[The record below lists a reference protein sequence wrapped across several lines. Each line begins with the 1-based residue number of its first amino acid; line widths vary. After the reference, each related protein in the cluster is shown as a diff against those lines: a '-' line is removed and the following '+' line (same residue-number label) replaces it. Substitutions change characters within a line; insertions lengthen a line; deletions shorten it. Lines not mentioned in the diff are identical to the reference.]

1 MNSIYPEGMTLP
13 NLRQIN
19 DVMKN
24 VMKFG
29 GDSFQLFKEF
39 QERSNFGTTDSS
51 LSVDP
56 YGCEKLFVI
65 FFITEELEDDF
76 PLIVRDFLK
85 HGFEDSDQ
93 DFIDYVNIDNG
104 DLNPSKM
111 FYYHFLSVIVNAANR
126 GSEYAKALLLNLYKT
141 YYKKEYKT
149 FKKFSVLTQE
159 DLLTLA
165 EVDDDNRFFHGNLA
179 RILYIAR
186 LSGITISSDCEY
198 TYAYLNYI
206 SECYEKL
213 ESHSLDLG
221 EGELFQEAKKYI
233 EDNYDIDEL
242 YKLQSKE
249 DKFSANVSKWLCYD
263 PIMVDMCDVNY
274 DGFERSLA
282 ITLAI
287 LKKTYP
293 SKGFDYSA
301 EELVRCSSIVHF
313 ASAMASNL
321 DWMAERLYCVTYG
334 ESATDFYD
342 SFPSKFNPEEVVVG
356 KTDNK
361 SRTVIDKTKARDS
374 VVADEI
380 NDDLISELES
390 LKRKLHM
397 LESANS
403 SLRSDLHE
411 KKKLEEERKQ
421 LINELEDDKR
431 ELAALRSFVYS
442 HSNDDDEQESEIS
455 IQDMKKHLSGLRIVI
470 IGGHPNWVSKL
481 KREFADWVYVNPE
494 ASGTTDASIVENADK
509 VFFFTSVI
517 SHTKYYQFINI
528 LRERKINFA
537 YLDGVNIERNIR
549 DIYKEVEK

>member
-1 MNSIYPEGMTLP
+1 MNYNSIEGIGLP
-13 NLRQIN
+13 SLQQIN

-39 QERSNFGTTDSS
+39 QERSNFGTTDRS

-65 FFITEELEDDF
+65 FFIKEELEDDF

-85 HGFEDSDQ
+85 HGFEDIDQ

-159 DLLTLA
+159 DLLALA

-198 TYAYLNYI
+198 IYAYLNYI
-206 SECYEKL
+206 SERYEKL

-249 DKFSANVSKWLCYD
+249 DKFSANVSKWLCYN

-282 ITLAI
+282 ITLVI

-334 ESATDFYD
+334 EETTDFYD
-342 SFPSKFNPEEVVVG
+342 SFPSKFNPEDIVVG

-361 SRTVIDKTKARDS
+361 PRTVIDKTKARDS

-380 NDDLISELES
+380 KDDLISELES

-397 LESANS
+397 LESANG
-403 SLRSDLHE
+403 SLRSDLQE

-421 LINELEDDKR
+421 LINELEGDKR
-431 ELAALRSFVYS
+431 ELSALRSFVYS
-442 HSNDDDEQESEIS
+442 HSNDDVEQETDIS

-481 KREFADWVYVNPE
+481 KREFPDWVYVNPE

-528 LRERKINFA
+528 LRERKITFA